1 MWDTHIFLVG
11 PRNSKITLLF
21 KETNLKL
28 DGKIIFLVACGEKM
42 GFQITLFLTL
52 AIYTTVF
59 QEELPVFDGYGKTP
73 AIAIQVLTCILSK
86 LIHWSTLTKI
96 LLSNIRISYGITRF
110 EILVN
115 AASCLLTA
123 FCLIIYFLG
132 EEQVRMPSTFAYSF
146 VKFMERVMSFLTCN
160 HLDYIVPNFSEVS
173 NKMKNEE
180 IEERFKALKSDYSVF
195 MYSILTLT
203 RPIGLPPHAP
213 VAQKVRIS
221 ALSSL
226 IRQK

>member
-1 MWDTHIFLVG
+1 
-11 PRNSKITLLF
+11 
-21 KETNLKL
+21 
-28 DGKIIFLVACGEKM
+28 M

-86 LIHWSTLTKI
+86 LKHWSTLTKI
-96 LLSNIRISYGITRF
+96 LLSNIRITWF

-132 EEQVRMPSTFAYSF
+132 EEQVRMPSTLAYSF

-180 IEERFKALKSDYSVF
+180 IEERFQALKSDFSVF
-195 MYSILTLT
+195 MHSVLT
-203 RPIGLPPHAP
+203 RIIKKP
-213 VAQKVRIS
+213 S
-221 ALSSL
+221 
-226 IRQK
+226 